1 MEPTRKRQS
10 ADFNAKVALEAIRG
24 EALDLARKCEI
35 DRPHPAGDLRLLRI
49 RPIGYRQRQLVGLF
63 ASLPDP

>member
-1 MEPTRKRQS
+1 MEENQGVRS
-10 ADFNAKVALEAIRG
+10 

-49 RPIGYRQRQLVGLF
+49 RPIGYRQRQRVGLF